1 MKLKI
6 EKETMGN
13 SDGWLSLRKE
23 GEVEAKTREGE
34 RFPCCRREG
43 QGGRYVCG

>member
-13 SDGWLSLRKE
+13 SDGGLFLRKE
-23 GEVEAKTREGE
+23 GEVEVKIREGE
-34 RFPCCRREG
+34 RFLCCRREG
-43 QGGRYVCG
+43 